1 MSEIKSLWGE
11 IPTSTDLPDLPNK
24 ILKEQGAWLTEATD
38 GSLIGETMLSNSQK
52 QNFAATLRIKVP
64 SLNSYV
70 YNVVQISYPINIYP
84 VTVSNL
90 TETKSKVVC
99 KDVEEYKQT
108 LKQIL
113 SSDKVKAVITA
124 LLAQVSA
131 QAVVEV

>member
-1 MSEIKSLWGE
+1 
-11 IPTSTDLPDLPNK
+11 
-24 ILKEQGAWLTEATD
+24 
-38 GSLIGETMLSNSQK
+38 
-52 QNFAATLRIKVP
+52 
-64 SLNSYV
+64 
-70 YNVVQISYPINIYP
+70 QISYPINIYP

>member
-38 GSLIGETMLSNSQK
+38 GSLIGETMLSNSQE